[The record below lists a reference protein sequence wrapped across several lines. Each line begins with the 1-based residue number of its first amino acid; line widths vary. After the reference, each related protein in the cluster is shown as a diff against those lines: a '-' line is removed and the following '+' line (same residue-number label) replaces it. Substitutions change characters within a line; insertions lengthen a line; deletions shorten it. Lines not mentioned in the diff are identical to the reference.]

1 VVHFKKIAMKII
13 FTLFIFCSLLVSPVS
28 GQSKWYYTYGGEMLF
43 SFADIDDNGQD
54 VNSPMRWAPVIN
66 IQGYANR
73 NISEKLGVYAGLAV
87 RNVGYINDKYKDPTD
102 NFDYK
107 KKFRTYNLAIPI
119 GIKIGNLSKLFFFG
133 GYDIEFPFAYKEKT
147 FTGGDKI
154 DPKITG
160 WFSDRYEP
168 IQHGPHIGIQFPQG
182 LDVKFKYYLSEFHNQ
197 DFAESTNGVQPYKG
211 LESHIFY
218 FSLSW
223 KMFDPWW

>member
-1 VVHFKKIAMKII
+1 MKKI
-13 FTLFIFCSLLVSPVS
+13 LFILVFSSLLITSLSGQSDVS
-28 GQSKWYYTYGGEMLF
+28 GQSNWYYTYGGEMLF
-43 SFADIDDNGQD
+43 SFADIDDNGQE

-87 RNVGYINDKYKDPTD
+87 RNVGYINDDYTDPAD
-102 NFDYK
+102 QLDYK
-107 KKFRTYNLAIPI
+107 KKFRTYNLAIPL
-119 GIKIGNLSKLFFFG
+119 GIKVGNLSKLFFFG

-154 DPKITG
+154 EKITG
-160 WFSDRYEP
+160 WFSDRYEG

-182 LDVKFKYYLSEFHNQ
+182 LDVKFKYYLTEFHNQ
-197 DFAESTNGVQPYKG
+197 DFTENTGVKPYAG